1 MAFQGGTILM
11 KKRDENGVTHIIEFT
26 LALTVFVL
34 MLQAF
39 TTTMDY
45 RLGIDL
51 DKHSNRISESKI
63 ALNQLIG
70 FTGNIG
76 NETEWNEY
84 EYGTGEVQISYD
96 FEIGI
101 LNENGNVDVAKC
113 RALAKLPRQFLTEKL
128 GVTENLE
135 IRIISLVDGEEII
148 SWGSKSDEAY
158 VSATSYKFVILE
170 DNGNTFPGRV
180 EVTVFKGP
188 IGKEEI
194 VVTEI
199 MYAPENDYDNYEWIE
214 IYNPTPYALELNG
227 LKISDR
233 NESDYLK
240 RENDN
245 ILTIPSGAVGIIV
258 VNETFFR
265 ENILIPIDEDAYI
278 FEVEDSAIGNGLD
291 IEDEI
296 IVKYGANEWRISYNY
311 ETSGAFRNG
320 NSLNRSCLECDEFVE
335 DSISPGTY
343 ETG

>member
-1 MAFQGGTILM
+1 MAIQGGKISV
-11 KKRDENGVTHIIEFT
+11 KRRDENAVTHVIEFT
-26 LALTVFVL
+26 LALTVFLL

-51 DKHSNRISESKI
+51 DKHSNRISESKV

-70 FTGNIG
+70 STGSVN
-76 NETEWNEY
+76 NETEWSEY
-84 EYGTGEVQISYD
+84 EYGTGDNQIRYD

-101 LNENGNVDVAKC
+101 LNENGNVDVEKC
-113 RALAKLPRQFLTEKL
+113 LALAKMPRHFLTEKL

-135 IRIISLVDGEEII
+135 ITITSLVDGEEII
-148 SWGSKSDEAY
+148 QWGSDSNDAY
-158 VSATSYKFVILE
+158 ASATSYKFVILE
-170 DNGNTFPGRV
+170 EGENTFPGRI

-188 IGKEEI
+188 IGKDEI
-194 VVTEI
+194 IVTEI

-214 IYNPTPYALELNG
+214 IYNPTNYALDLNEF
-227 LKISDR
+227 KISDR

-240 RENDN
+240 RNADD
-245 ILTIPSGAVGIIV
+245 IITIPAGAVGIIV

-265 ENILIPIDEDAYI
+265 ENILVSVNENAYI

-296 IVKYGANEWRISYNY
+296 IVKYGANERKIAYNY
-311 ETSGAFRNG
+311 ETDGAFRNG
-320 NSLNRSCLECDEFVE
+320 NSLNISCIECEEFIE
-335 DSISPGTY
+335 GEISPGTY
-343 ETG
+343 ET

>member
-1 MAFQGGTILM
+1 M
-11 KKRDENGVTHIIEFT
+11 KRRDENGVTHVIEFT
-26 LALTVFVL
+26 LALTVFIL
-34 MLQAF
+34 MFQAF

-70 FTGNIG
+70 STGSVN
-76 NETEWNEY
+76 NETDWDEY
-84 EYGTGEVQISYD
+84 EYGIGEIQIRHD

-101 LNENGNVDVAKC
+101 LNENGNVDIEKC
-113 RALAKLPRQFLTEKL
+113 HALAKLPRPFLNEQL

-135 IRIISLVDGEEII
+135 IKIISLVDGEEIVR
-148 SWGSKSDEAY
+148 WGSNSNDAQA
-158 VSATSYKFVILE
+158 SATSYKFVILE
-170 DNGNTFPGRV
+170 DGEDTFPGRV
-180 EVTVFKGP
+180 DVTVFKGP
-188 IGKEEI
+188 IGKEKI

-214 IYNPTPYALELNG
+214 IYNPMPYALDLND
-227 LKISDR
+227 LKISDL

-240 RENDN
+240 RETDTV
-245 ILTIPSGAVGIIV
+245 LTIPSGAVGIIV

-265 ENILIPIDEDAYI
+265 ENILVPIDEDAYI

-296 IVKYGANEWRISYNY
+296 TIKYSTYEQKIPYSY

-320 NSLNRSCLECDEFVE
+320 NSLNINCLECDEFIE
-335 DSISPGTY
+335 NTITPGTY
-343 ETG
+343 ETE